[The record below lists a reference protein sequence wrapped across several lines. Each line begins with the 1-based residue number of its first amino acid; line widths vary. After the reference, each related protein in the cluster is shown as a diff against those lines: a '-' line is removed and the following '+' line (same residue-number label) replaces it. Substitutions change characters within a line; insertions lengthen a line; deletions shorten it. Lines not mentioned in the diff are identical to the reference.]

1 MIWIEGGL
9 SIGYGKFVMDLDRY
23 GARLSNERRER
34 SRRDHRRSL
43 FFLLKEVAVA
53 RDNELGVMNAGQGDQ
68 VVVSG
73 IPGRPARFPAPT
85 SDSDRG

>member
-34 SRRDHRRSL
+34 SRRDYRRSL
-43 FFLLKEVAVA
+43 FFLL
-53 RDNELGVMNAGQGDQ
+53 
-68 VVVSG
+68 
-73 IPGRPARFPAPT
+73 
-85 SDSDRG
+85 